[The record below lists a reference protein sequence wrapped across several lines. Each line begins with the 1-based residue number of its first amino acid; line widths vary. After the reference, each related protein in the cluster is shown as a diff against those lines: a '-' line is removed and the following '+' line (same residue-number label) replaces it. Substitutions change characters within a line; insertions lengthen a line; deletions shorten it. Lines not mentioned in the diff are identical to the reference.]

1 MTPAMRLLWAALVLL
16 AYAGACLALYRHR
29 CAQRLRAQRDAAALV
44 PAAGDATPVLVVHAS
59 QTGHAEQ
66 IAWQTA
72 RTLHTAGVPVLLRPL
87 GELGAEALQRAER
100 VLFIAS
106 TYGEGDPPDSAATF
120 ARRVMAQPL
129 ALPRLGYGVLA
140 LGDRGY
146 ARFCGFGRA
155 LDAWLAGCG
164 AQPLFERVE
173 LDNADEATLLHWRH
187 LLARVAG
194 TSDLAAWEAPAFEP
208 WRLAARRWLN
218 EGSPGAPCFLVTLQP
233 PAGAHWE
240 AGDLLQVQVP
250 DDPEHPREYSIAS
263 LPADGTLQLLVR
275 QARRD
280 DGTLGLASGWLTHVA
295 ALGAPVLVRLRAHRN
310 FRIDGNAARPLILIG
325 NGTGLAGLRAH
336 LKARAAQPGGAPVW
350 LLYGERSS
358 AHDRHLGDEIDAW
371 MAQGVLRHADLVY
384 SRDQA
389 ERRHVQHALAESAQ
403 CLREWVD
410 AGAALYVC
418 GSLEGMAKGV
428 DEVLAQV
435 LGADALARLADAGR
449 YRRDVY

>member
-16 AYAGACLALYRHR
+16 AYAGFCLALYQ
-29 CAQRLRAQRDAAALV
+29 QRRVSRQRALREAAALV
-44 PAAGDATPVLVVHAS
+44 PAAADATPVLVVHAS
-59 QTGHAEQ
+59 QTGYAEQ

-87 GELGAEALQRAER
+87 GELDAHALQQAQRLL
-100 VLFIAS
+100 VIAS
-106 TYGEGDPPDSAATF
+106 TYGEGDPPDTAATF

-140 LGDRGY
+140 LGDRSY

-164 AQPLFERVE
+164 ARPLFERVE
-173 LDNADEATLLHWRH
+173 LDNADAATLQQWQH

-194 TSDLAAWEAPAFEP
+194 TRDLAAWEAPAFEP
-208 WRLAARRWLN
+208 CRLVARRWLN
-218 EGSPGAPCFLVTLQP
+218 PGSAGAPCFLVALQP
-233 PAGAHWE
+233 PAGAQWE
-240 AGDLLQVQVP
+240 AGDLLQVQAPADP
-250 DDPEHPREYSIAS
+250 DRPREYSIAS

-275 QARRD
+275 QERHA
-280 DGTLGLASGWLTHVA
+280 DGTLGIASGWLTHA
-295 ALGAPVLVRLRAHRN
+295 APLDAPVQVRLRAHRH
-310 FRIDGNAARPLILIG
+310 FRIGDNAARPLILIG

-336 LKARAAQPGGAPVW
+336 LKARAAQPAGAPVW

-371 MAQGVLRHADLVY
+371 LAHGVLRHADLVF
-384 SRDQA
+384 SRDQP
-389 ERRHVQHALAESAQ
+389 ERRHVQHALAEAAQ
-403 CLREWVD
+403 RLREWVD

-435 LGADALARLADAGR
+435 LGSDALALLADAGR